1 MCGQEVTIAIQE
13 KLPVIFVI
21 LNDSAYGMV
30 MHGQR
35 LAKAEPVAFELQ
47 KIDFTKQA
55 ESMGIPG
62 YIIESPEDFNNIDF
76 ETLLAREGPAIIDVR
91 IDKEEVPP
99 MLTRLKTLGSIPED
113 DS

>member
-1 MCGQEVTIAIQE
+1 
-13 KLPVIFVI
+13 
-21 LNDSAYGMV
+21 MV

-62 YIIESPEDFNNIDF
+62 FIIESPEDFNNINF